1 LLIEGCL
8 VASFAMQAH
17 ACYIYLR
24 GEYILERN
32 RLQAAID
39 EAYAA
44 GLVGKNACGTGWDF
58 DIYMHHGA
66 GAYICGEETK
76 KRSPFR

>member
-1 LLIEGCL
+1 
-8 VASFAMQAH
+8 V
-17 ACYIYLR
+17 R
-24 GEYILERN
+24 GEYIQERN
-32 RLQAAID
+32 RLDAAIK

-66 GAYICGEETK
+66 GAYICGQ
-76 KRSPFR
+76 RL